1 MLKQFKYALRETGA
15 LRLGTFAGVVAVN
28 AVFFVLASIFSD
40 IGWPRVSAI
49 VFSSLALCAV
59 AGCCVVADIST
70 FRGIFHP
77 DRADYVLL
85 TPAGG
90 AEILSGRVL
99 IMVLADL
106 INLAAGI
113 AGVLLQSL
121 RRVEINWEMF
131 AEDIAADVIV
141 PSLML
146 ILLFY
151 LMLTLALFFA
161 RAMRASVFH
170 SVAGGG
176 ILASLSGAAAVY
188 VLSFMDFALLPL
200 GSLQRHGTFFVI
212 MLDLGFN
219 WGVAAF
225 LLLSLVKCAV
235 LFVLTA
241 RLIERRI
248 NL

>member
-28 AVFFVLASIFSD
+28 TAFFVFASIFSD

-49 VFSSLALCAV
+49 VFSSLILCAV
-59 AGCCVVADIST
+59 VGCCIVADIST

-77 DRADYVLL
+77 DRAGYVLL

-90 AEILSGRVL
+90 AEILGARVL
-99 IMVLADL
+99 TMALADI

-113 AGVLLQSL
+113 TGILLQSL
-121 RRVEINWEMF
+121 RRVEINWERF
-131 AEDIAADVIV
+131 AEEIAPDVIV
-141 PSLML
+141 SSLVM
-146 ILLFY
+146 IFLFY
-151 LMLTLALFFA
+151 LILTLALFFA

-176 ILASLSGAAAVY
+176 ILGSLSAAAAVY
-188 VLSFMDFALLPL
+188 ILSFIDFALLPL
-200 GSLQRHGTFFVI
+200 GGLYRRGLFFSI
-212 MLDLGFN
+212 TLELGFN
-219 WGVAAF
+219 WGMAAF
-225 LLLSLVKCAV
+225 LLLSLIKCAV